1 MSLEDKKRQNGT
13 TAISRT
19 LRRAE
24 DREKRGDAGKEGP
37 PKDSTVS
44 SLVRSESSG
53 ET

>member
-1 MSLEDKKRQNGT
+1 MNLEDKKRQNGT

-44 SLVRSESSG
+44 SQSSG